1 MPKRCTL
8 ALVLALLLTGVRSY
22 AAEVAVVVDEPGGE
36 AETRLKQEVRSLFA
50 QPPVLRTLAYDDT
63 AAREQLATSPPAA
76 IVALGP
82 KSAAWA
88 MSLRTRLP
96 VLAGGWVVGAAA
108 PESGPGRAAL
118 VGWSYADG
126 QAFLDQIGVGSAV
139 AVGPGAPPPG
149 LEGRWIAADRPLDE
163 VVREVGDAKGLVLGP
178 ERWPEREALAQR
190 LGAAGKV
197 IYDLRGGEQM
207 VPQAVAGPAYAL
219 EESQV
224 ARWSSVQ
231 LQRLLEGR
239 VFEGV
244 QDARRSAEGHAL
256 RPLTIRRLG
265 VDLPWQVVATSRWW
279 VEEGVGE
286 PLGLEQAVRAALT
299 ESLQVAASA
308 ELVIGA
314 QQDVA
319 GARAEL
325 LPSLGTELT
334 GRWIDQ
340 DTARASMGNNPELA
354 LDGELS
360 LTQVIYSAQ
369 AWMQLRSTQHVARA
383 ERHAHESTLL
393 DVVLA
398 TARAWLG
405 VQRAQAALRV
415 QTQILD
421 GSRANLSLAR
431 ARKRSGETG
440 RSDLLRWESQIAT
453 DSSNVL
459 SAVLGITT
467 ARLSLDRVLGR
478 RGGEGLPLA
487 PVPVE
492 AIMRDLGADRLRDA
506 VAGARSARELEALMV
521 RTAERIDPELRQL
534 DALLAA
540 NQVVIN
546 GTRQSLFV
554 PTVVL
559 QASVSHRFA
568 EGGEG
573 QPTDSTLPG
582 FPAPPDDTSALVA
595 LNLQWPLFDGGARYA
610 RIHGARADV
619 RRLGR
624 LRDDRVVALHQTVRT
639 SFRTTAIAWSQV
651 TLQRQAAD
659 AAKEG
664 LELVTQ
670 SYLNGATGIT
680 GVLDAQRQLRAAE
693 LGLVDAIFGAFDAV
707 LDAQRAVGLFY
718 FVLSDVEKEEW
729 DRALTKS
736 AQ

>member
-1 MPKRCTL
+1 MPKRCIL

-22 AAEVAVVVDEPGGE
+22 AAEVAVVADEPGGE
-36 AETRLKQEVRSLFA
+36 ADKRLKQDVSALFA
-50 QPPVLRTLAYDDT
+50 RPPALRTLAYDD
-63 AAREQLATSPPAA
+63 AEARERLLTSSPVA

-82 KSAAWA
+82 RAVAWA
-88 MSLRTRLP
+88 LSLRTELP
-96 VLAGGWVVGAAA
+96 VLAGGWVVGAAV
-108 PESGPGRAAL
+108 PEPGTGRAAL
-118 VGWSYADG
+118 VGWSFADG
-126 QAFLDQIGVGSAV
+126 QAFLREIGVDSSV
-139 AVGPGAPPPG
+139 AVGPGASPPG
-149 LEGRWIAADRPLDE
+149 LQGRWVSADQPLDE
-163 VVREVGDAKGLVLGP
+163 VVREIGDAKGVVLGP

-190 LGAAGKV
+190 LGAAGKA

-207 VPQAVAGPAYAL
+207 VAQAVAGPAYAL
-219 EESQV
+219 DEAQV
-224 ARWSSVQ
+224 ARWCAVQ
-231 LQRLLEGR
+231 LQRMLEGR
-239 VFEGV
+239 PFEGV

-256 RPLTIRRLG
+256 RPMTIRRLG
-265 VDLPWQVVATSRWW
+265 IDLPWQVAASSRWL
-279 VEEGVGE
+279 VEEGAGE
-286 PLGLEQAVRAALT
+286 ALGLEQAVRAALS

-308 ELVIGA
+308 ESVLGA
-314 QQDVA
+314 QEDVA

-325 LPSLGTELT
+325 LPSLGSALT

-340 DTARASMGNNPELA
+340 DTARASPGNNPELA

-360 LTQVIYSAQ
+360 LTQLIYSAQ
-369 AWMQLRSTQHVARA
+369 AWMQLRSTQHAARA
-383 ERHAHESTLL
+383 ERHAHEGTLL

-415 QTQILD
+415 QSQILD

-431 ARKRSGETG
+431 ARRKSGDTG

-453 DSSNVL
+453 DTSNLL
-459 SAVLGITT
+459 SAVLVLTT
-467 ARLSLDRVLGR
+467 ARLALDRVLGR

-487 PVPVE
+487 PVTAE
-492 AIMRDLGADRLRDA
+492 TIMQDLGADRLRDA
-506 VAGARSARELEALMV
+506 VAGARTARELEALML
-521 RTAERIDPELRQL
+521 RTAERIDPELQRL

-540 NQVVIN
+540 NEAVVD
-546 GTRQSLFV
+546 GTRLSLFV

-559 QASVSHRFA
+559 QASVTQRFVK
-568 EGGEG
+568 GGEG

-582 FPAPPDDTSALVA
+582 FPAPPDDTTGLVA

-624 LRDDRVVALHQTVRT
+624 LREDRMVALHQSVRT
-639 SFRTTAIAWSQV
+639 SFRTTAVAWSQV

-659 AAKEG
+659 AAREG

-670 SYLNGATGIT
+670 SYLNGATGVT

-693 LGLVDAIFGAFDAV
+693 LGLVDATYGAFDAV

-718 FVLSDVEKEEW
+718 FVLSDVEKKEW
-729 DRALTKS
+729 DQALNKS
-736 AQ
+736 MR